1 MRRAHDG
8 AERRRER
15 RCACRAASMGSWP
28 EGAMLAHGA
37 RPPSRRSRTV
47 SDWSDREVD
56 RQGDGARQAGSH
68 ADDVPHEYRACTV
81 VGSERGKR
89 YMLSRGIIHVSH
101 LERNTTNLCFIARVA
116 LLGCHVVIKRS
127 RRSRG
132 GAGTRRLATEGPL
145 PTQAPVQS
153 AQIDGCGRSEALK
166 RRRAKPL
173 SKLVPYDRIRP

>member
-81 VGSERGKR
+81 RTQGQEVHVEPRDHSCVASREKYDEPVFYSARRAG
-89 YMLSRGIIHVSH
+89 LSR
-101 LERNTTNLCFIARVA
+101 RA
-116 LLGCHVVIKRS
+116 IKRS
-127 RRSRG
+127 RRSR
-132 GAGTRRLATEGPL
+132 AGTRRLATEGPL